1 MGLQT
6 YSPPVFPS
14 SAHLRRQSRSCKA
27 TIYGPLQQRL
37 LSYEKRFLIAFVY
50 LAVPAGHIQQTQWGQ
65 RFSEVAFEFSLQGM
79 CQHGFSGC
87 TNLQIFGTPPFD
99 PAEFEAQT
107 SLLQNRQILI
117 PNACPVLDAPII
129 SHEIFYIFNKLYVFK
144 SFGSTNLWHFFTTF
158 SLGFFAKINYIS
170 IFVCLF

>member
-50 LAVPAGHIQQTQWGQ
+50 LAVPAGHIQQTQWDQ
-65 RFSEVAFEFSLQGM
+65 SFSKVAFESSFQGI
-79 CQHGFSGC
+79 CQHGCKSLGHH
-87 TNLQIFGTPPFD
+87 LLHLLILRLLVISA
-99 PAEFEAQT
+99 PADFEAQK
-107 SLLQNRQILI
+107 LPANLI
-117 PNACPVLDAPII
+117 PKACPVPKACPALDDLII
-129 SHEIFYIFNKLYVFK
+129 SQEIFYIFNELHVFK
-144 SFGSTNLWHFFTTF
+144 SLESTNL
-158 SLGFFAKINYIS
+158 
-170 IFVCLF
+170 